1 MQLGNVV
8 NDLSQSIDC
17 GNGTLKLSTNHDDFN
32 KNPERSFKEVLSDN
46 DIDGYETDV
55 SLGDEV
61 RDICFDLSNDFV
73 QTDGLMKQDMSLID
87 ILFINTNV
95 DYQKTYDEIEYD
107 CSENTLEDIANSNYE
122 GLCNGNNI
130 EKDLQNFQEI
140 LGNNDNKKNI
150 LKNKIISNTDSSDS
164 EFQDNVESLK
174 FNSINV
180 INDKDVD
187 NKDKEQLEDFTNIEK
202 QITLDVKIKSNFN
215 DEFKQGV
222 DKKYNEDEN
231 MVKSNSSL
239 NNFDQVGN
247 SSKKHFEKGDKKIFD
262 LEINNKKESTRNAV
276 DINVLKSEESIK
288 FSDNPEPILGG
299 KSIESRVINDTKNAL
314 AECIRSKDG
323 EFNLYLEPKS
333 LGVLKIKVSFK
344 ENNTISVIFNATNP
358 QAIDILRKETSDIV
372 NMISSLGFDVNSE
385 SLNFNFSQQHSN
397 SSFSRNQSFRPDG
410 DKSVGYSENLGM
422 YKKIWILND
431 QNIDVLV

>member
-8 NDLSQSIDC
+8 NDLSQNIDC

-61 RDICFDLSNDFV
+61 TDICFDLSNDFV

-95 DYQKTYDEIEYD
+95 DYQKTYDEMEYN
-107 CSENTLEDIANSNYE
+107 CSENALDDISNSNYD

-140 LGNNDNKKNI
+140 LGNNYNKKNI
-150 LKNKIISNTDSSDS
+150 LKNKIISNTDNSDSSDS
-164 EFQDNVESLK
+164 EFQNNVESLK

-187 NKDKEQLEDFTNIEK
+187 NKSKEQLEDSANIEK
-202 QITLDVKIKSNFN
+202 LGVKIKSNFN
-215 DEFKQGV
+215 NEFKQGV

-247 SSKKHFEKGDKKIFD
+247 SSKENFEKSGKKIFD
-262 LEINNKKESTRNAV
+262 LEINTKKESTRNTV

-288 FSDNPEPILGG
+288 FTDDTEPILGS

-358 QAIDILRKETSDIV
+358 QAIDILKQETSDIV

-397 SSFSRNQSFRPDG
+397 SSFSRNQSFRSDG
-410 DKSVGYSENLGM
+410 DKSVGYSENIGM